1 MAGEYWSI
9 QKKEKV
15 MRDKGADFFIQQ
27 TEDSAKT
34 VERFTMIGFQ
44 DDLDNRQRPI
54 LSKDSDRV
62 FAKIVTLDN
71 KSKYYIKTGT
81 YGKIFNPIGLY
92 SEGKESHFLS
102 KIGKKAW
109 NFKEVSPKVFD
120 LYIAFLKT
128 KNLAWLNNAERELS

>member
-1 MAGEYWSI
+1 MI
-9 QKKEKV
+9 
-15 MRDKGADFFIQQ
+15 DNGADFFIQQ
-27 TEDSAKT
+27 TEDPQKT

-44 DDLDNRQRPI
+44 DSIDTEKRPV
-54 LSKDSDRV
+54 LSKDSDKV
-62 FAKIVTLDN
+62 FAKKVTHDD

-92 SEGKESHFLS
+92 SEGRESQFLS

-120 LYIAFLKT
+120 LYITFLKT